1 MINMD
6 KNVQRI
12 LSYFKKN
19 KPNMY
24 VKTIGLSPDGYI
36 IICDAVKKRKPDDYI
51 TDGVYIMH
59 KGMVDPFVVPLN
71 VKTFEAALN
80 NIVYNSK

>member
-1 MINMD
+1 MISMD

-12 LSYFKKN
+12 LSYFKAN

-24 VKTIGLSPDGYI
+24 VKTVGLSPDGYI
-36 IICDAVKKRKPDDYI
+36 IICDAIRKQKPGDYI
-51 TDGVYIMH
+51 TDGIYIMH
-59 KGMVDPFVVPLN
+59 DGTVEPFVVPLN

-80 NIVYNSK
+80 NIVYSSK